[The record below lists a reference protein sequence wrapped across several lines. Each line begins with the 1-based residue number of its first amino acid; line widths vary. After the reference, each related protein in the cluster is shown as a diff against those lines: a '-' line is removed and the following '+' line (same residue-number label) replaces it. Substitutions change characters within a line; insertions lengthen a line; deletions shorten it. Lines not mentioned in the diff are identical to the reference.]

1 MKPKIHLPGE
11 HSIDPN
17 CIDQDALFVLKKLKD
32 AGYLGYLV
40 GGSVRDLL
48 KKRVPK
54 DYDIS
59 TSAKPEELK
68 ALFGRN
74 CLLIGRRFRLA
85 HIRFGHKIIEVATFR
100 SGENDEGLI
109 LNDNQWGT
117 EEEDVLRRDFT
128 INGLFY
134 DAEKNAVIDYV
145 GGFEDINSGIL
156 KTIGDPS
163 LRFRQDPV
171 RMIRLLKFQARFGF
185 ALADDVKQA
194 LITCKDEIIKS
205 SPARVL
211 EEILRMLESGSSAL
225 FFELMAKSG
234 ILECLFPCLTYFLE
248 GKNGHQIFEYLKSA
262 DEFNLKGRYPLDRSI
277 LTSCLLYPILENEVK
292 TKFLEKK
299 IMPHLG
305 DIMTLSN
312 ELIKGFVT
320 SSFSHFPRRIS
331 STMSFILA
339 MQYKLTPIS
348 GKRHPKPKL
357 IRNKEFSLALIF
369 LKLRSFINHELL
381 ETYHFWKEV
390 VRQGEHHHHA
400 KKSAAP

>member
-1 MKPKIHLPGE
+1 MKPKIHPPNE

-17 CIDQDALFVLKKLKD
+17 CIDHDALYVLKKLKN
-32 AGYLGYLV
+32 AGYSAYLV

-68 ALFGRN
+68 TLFGRN

-100 SGENDEGLI
+100 SGENDDGLI
-109 LNDNQWGT
+109 LHDNQWG
-117 EEEDVLRRDFT
+117 EEEDDVLRRDFT

-145 GGFEDINSGIL
+145 GGFEDINKGIL
-156 KTIGDPS
+156 KTIGNPK
-163 LRFRQDPV
+163 LRFCQDPV

-185 ALADDVKQA
+185 EIAEDVKEALAS
-194 LITCKDEIIKS
+194 CKNEIVKS

-211 EEILRMLESGSSAL
+211 EEILRMLESGSSAI
-225 FFELMAKSG
+225 FFKLMATSG
-234 ILECLFPCLTYFLE
+234 VLEYLFPCLTFFLKKDD
-248 GKNGHQIFEYLKSA
+248 GSKVFEYLKSA
-262 DEFNLKGRYPLDRSI
+262 DEFNSKGRYPLDRSV
-277 LTSCLLYPILENEVK
+277 LTSCLLYPILEHEIK
-292 TKFLEKK
+292 IKFLEKNR
-299 IMPHLG
+299 IPHLG
-305 DIMTLSN
+305 DVMMLSN

-339 MQYKLTPIS
+339 MQYKLTPLS
-348 GKRHPKPKL
+348 GKRHPRPKL
-357 IRNKEFSLALIF
+357 VRNKEFSLALTF
-369 LKLRSFINHELL
+369 LKLRSLINPDLL
-381 ETYHFWKEV
+381 DTYRFWKEIV
-390 VRQGEHHHHA
+390 HHPEHHA
-400 KKSAAP
+400 SQK